1 MSKVSYLGVRNEPR
15 GAAERLSR
23 ASRASTFH
31 DRRRLQ
37 AGSNYYSRGNRLKK
51 VLSDNRE
58 TNDKRSLS
66 FANSFDNFPAKIT

>member
-15 GAAERLSR
+15 GAAKRLSR

-37 AGSNYYSRGNRLKK
+37 AGSNYYSRGNRGNRQTASDEDQQKTVKTLRSTIKK
-51 VLSDNRE
+51 SFKRLS
-58 TNDKRSLS
+58 
-66 FANSFDNFPAKIT
+66 

>member
-1 MSKVSYLGVRNEPR
+1 MSKVSYLGVRSEPR

-37 AGSNYYSRGNRLKK
+37 AGSNYYSRGNRQTASDEDQQKTVKTLRSTIEKSFK
-51 VLSDNRE
+51 RLS
-58 TNDKRSLS
+58 
-66 FANSFDNFPAKIT
+66 